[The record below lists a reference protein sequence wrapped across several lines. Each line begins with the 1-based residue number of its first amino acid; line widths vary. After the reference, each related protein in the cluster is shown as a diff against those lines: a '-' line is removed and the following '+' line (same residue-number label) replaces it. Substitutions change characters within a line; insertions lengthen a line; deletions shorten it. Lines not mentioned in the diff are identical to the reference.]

1 MEARELTSYRLAQ
14 LSGLTQQHIG
24 KVLLGK
30 RDATDDVIERL
41 APFLEVSPTEL
52 KARAALDR
60 LAPDVRDYLLTHAR
74 ELLQEAAAELPRVVP
89 LARGRRPGSG
99 DRVGAEAPGTYR
111 TVRAAASR
119 QGVISVDPDR
129 EEHDEL
135 DSPFTDET

>member
-1 MEARELTSYRLAQ
+1 MGDEGRFAVYLRGLMDARGLTSYRLAQ

-41 APFLEVSPTEL
+41 APFLEASPAEL

-60 LAPDVRDYLLTHAR
+60 LAPDTRDYLLAHAR
-74 ELLQEAAAELPRVVP
+74 ELLQEAAAELPRG
-89 LARGRRPGSG
+89 GRS
-99 DRVGAEAPGTYR
+99 GTYR

-119 QGVISVDPDR
+119 QGVINVDPDR

-135 DSPFTDET
+135 DSPFADET